1 MAVVFGVL
9 VLVPPGM
16 MPSGQMWEVG
26 KRRVRLPPGE
36 PIRTKELP
44 PNRSERG
51 GERVPGLGDS
61 GQKEPSRRESP
72 ARAESSA
79 VAGAPV

>member
-1 MAVVFGVL
+1 MAVVFGVPL
-9 VLVPPGM
+9 VVPPGM

-26 KRRVRLPPGE
+26 KRRQRLPPGE
-36 PIRTKELP
+36 PVRAKERP

-51 GERVPGLGDS
+51 RERVPGLSDS
-61 GQKEPSRRESP
+61 GQKEPSRRDSP

-79 VAGAPV
+79 VVGAPV